1 MTFGR
6 LWQLLNMNISLKFF
20 KSLITQIIWSKLSN
34 NWNYFFF
41 VILCGVAQ
49 GDSPSGLIFILAL
62 ETLLWRL
69 ALDVSILHPVL
80 ETGEKID
87 SSNSSNADD
96 VFILIDREPKI
107 FINCKTILDDF
118 SKHSGLIINID
129 KTQIYYLL
137 MFHKI

>member
-1 MTFGR
+1 M
-6 LWQLLNMNISLKFF
+6 
-20 KSLITQIIWSKLSN
+20 
-34 NWNYFFF
+34 
-41 VILCGVAQ
+41 
-49 GDSPSGLIFILAL
+49 
-62 ETLLWRL
+62 
-69 ALDVSILHPVL
+69 SILHPVL